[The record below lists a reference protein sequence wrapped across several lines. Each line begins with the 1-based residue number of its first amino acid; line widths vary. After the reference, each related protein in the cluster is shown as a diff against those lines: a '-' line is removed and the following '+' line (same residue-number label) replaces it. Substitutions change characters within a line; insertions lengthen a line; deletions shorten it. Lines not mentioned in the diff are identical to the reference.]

1 MYVPSFV
8 HVLGSEQRERERE
21 RERVNNCV
29 SEGEREVRTKKE
41 GLKDD

>member
-1 MYVPSFV
+1 MCPALCMFL
-8 HVLGSEQRERERE
+8 VLNRERERE

-41 GLKDD
+41 GFKDD